1 MKNVEFSPAM
11 VGFINGRRMG
21 GYGRYFT
28 QRSRRLEKGF
38 LRGEQV
44 EPIEPKISTKVARVD
59 NGIYDP

>member
-1 MKNVEFSPAM
+1 
-11 VGFINGRRMG
+11 MG
-21 GYGRYFT
+21 GGWVVVVGT
-28 QRSRRLEKGF
+28 SLSAVVVWKMVF